1 MTGVATQ
8 NYAAAEADFGDYFA
22 LLKPRVMALAVFT
35 AAVAIVAAPGDV
47 HPVIALASMVFIAVG
62 AGGAGALNM
71 WWDSDIDVVMR
82 RTRDRPVPA
91 GRVRREDA
99 LALGLWLSAFAVVML
114 ALTAN
119 FLAAGLLA
127 FSIFFYVV
135 IYSMLLKRSTP
146 QNIVIGGAAGAL
158 PPVIGWA
165 VATGGIGAAP
175 ILMFLLI
182 FLWTPPH
189 FWALALFVNDDYRR
203 AGVPMLTVTHSSR
216 AARTQIFV
224 YTALLVPIGLLLSFS
239 EAGGPVTLALV
250 ILLNVRFLL
259 DGLAL
264 LRRGDRV
271 AAQDG
276 WRAEKRMFKTS
287 LIYLFALFAGLA
299 VDAVLR
305 LPLESAAG
313 MAAGDLK
320 MALNRQHDLHARR
333 GRQNRLVAAILGGF
347 VVLVFCGHS
356 GQAFRWPG
364 HGSIRSCGPPLAC
377 RGSQ

>member
-135 IYSMLLKRSTP
+135 IYTMLLKRSTP

-305 LPLESAAG
+305 LPLESVPA
-313 MAAGDLK
+313 
-320 MALNRQHDLHARR
+320 
-333 GRQNRLVAAILGGF
+333 
-347 VVLVFCGHS
+347 
-356 GQAFRWPG
+356 WPRV
-364 HGSIRSCGPPLAC
+364 I
-377 RGSQ
+377 